1 MFDGDRCPH
10 GREADVRPDE
20 TPPRRR
26 APDASRQPIT
36 YRGRINRAP
45 TSRSAMIRQADP
57 IANAIALTLPARRW
71 LRVPGRPERTRH
83 LRELPDA
90 CAAAGSNS

>member
-1 MFDGDRCPH
+1 
-10 GREADVRPDE
+10 
-20 TPPRRR
+20 
-26 APDASRQPIT
+26 
-36 YRGRINRAP
+36 
-45 TSRSAMIRQADP
+45 MIRQADP

-71 LRVPGRPERTRH
+71 LRVPGRLERTRH

>member
-1 MFDGDRCPH
+1 
-10 GREADVRPDE
+10 
-20 TPPRRR
+20 
-26 APDASRQPIT
+26 
-36 YRGRINRAP
+36 
-45 TSRSAMIRQADP
+45 MIRQADP
-57 IANAIALTLPARRW
+57 IANAIALALPARRW

>member
-1 MFDGDRCPH
+1 
-10 GREADVRPDE
+10 
-20 TPPRRR
+20 
-26 APDASRQPIT
+26 
-36 YRGRINRAP
+36 
-45 TSRSAMIRQADP
+45 MIRQADP

-90 CAAAGSNS
+90 CAAAGSNDPRLPPSARTDHPTFPIWRPL